1 MKGINSFKHVL
12 NFISN
17 TEVPDAMKVEEE
29 KEDDEDDLWFIYS
42 FYLLFIP
49 DFSRSLVLFWKSF

>member
-29 KEDDEDDLWFIYS
+29 KEDDEDDL
-42 FYLLFIP
+42 
-49 DFSRSLVLFWKSF
+49 

>member
-42 FYLLFIP
+42 FYLLLYYYYFYQI
-49 DFSRSLVLFWKSF
+49 SAYL